1 VTYRHAGQEHSLV
14 RFRKEQ
20 QNKTQRFSNTL
31 QNLSRSSTLPK
42 LLQQHF
48 ISNMPFM
55 RTAVQRLGASSVRR
69 FGAVAGQGGNSL
81 KEFFSGMGL
90 AGAVIGSVGVMLSAF
105 HSVKGT
111 RHLK

>member
-1 VTYRHAGQEHSLV
+1 MRRGQNVEVKSGHCEK
-14 RFRKEQ
+14 R
-20 QNKTQRFSNTL
+20 QNKLATKSKQL
-31 QNLSRSSTLPK
+31 QIATHFQQ
-42 LLQQHF
+42 LLQLRKTF
-48 ISNMPFM
+48 TKMPFM